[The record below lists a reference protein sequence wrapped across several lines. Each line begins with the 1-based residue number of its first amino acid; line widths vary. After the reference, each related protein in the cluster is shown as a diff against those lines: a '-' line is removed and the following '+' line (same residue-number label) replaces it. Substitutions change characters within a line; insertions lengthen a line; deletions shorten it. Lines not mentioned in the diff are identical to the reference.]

1 MRHRLLSVLALGVS
15 LATATLLPAAGAHA
29 EPYTRVFINGVP
41 TPVFFNDGDS
51 FRIQAGPFKG
61 AQARLS
67 GYNTLES
74 FGPHHSWGTW
84 TAKELYVTAKMA
96 TLTARKG
103 EWNCEGDG
111 NKDGYGRLLMFC
123 KDLALHLIQKGL
135 AHAYSVNEQP
145 GDADMLAVQR
155 EAMTARVGM
164 WAHGVPR
171 FVMTSL
177 HSKDE
182 GGDKRGITSNR
193 LISTVD
199 GHSEKWV
206 HEDNYGECQKVCHQ
220 VPGMSEADLDANL
233 SLLRNDPAAGAALA
247 GLDTPSQRA
256 GVRAVVEGVLRGARE
271 VDDVAGIGVKIP
283 RALGDAGAVV
293 AAVRRL
299 KDAGHLAITG
309 TQEDSCLVYVDFRR
323 RFGGERAVCLR

>member
-1 MRHRLLSVLALGVS
+1 MRFTSRHSRALGVG
-15 LATATLLPAAGAHA
+15 LAFATLFGFTAAHA
-29 EPYTRVFINGVP
+29 EPYTRVSINGVP

-74 FGPHHSWGTW
+74 FGPHHSWGGW
-84 TAKELYVTAKMA
+84 TAKELYVNAKLA

-103 EWNCEGDG
+103 VWSCEGDG
-111 NKDGYGRLLMFC
+111 KKDGYGRLLMFC
-123 KDLALHLIQKGL
+123 KDLATHLIKLGL
-135 AHAYSVNEQP
+135 AHTYSVNEEP
-145 GDADMLAVQR
+145 GDPDLLAAQR
-155 EAMTARVGM
+155 EAMKARRGM
-164 WAHGVPR
+164 WSHGVPR

-182 GGDKRGITSNR
+182 GGDKNGVTSNR

-199 GHSEKWV
+199 AHSDKWV
-206 HEDNYGECQKVCHQ
+206 HEDTYSECQKVCHL
-220 VPGMSEADLDANL
+220 VPGMSPADLDANL
-233 SLLRNDPAAGAALA
+233 ASLTQDAAAAAALA
-247 GLDTPSQRA
+247 PLDAPKKRA
-256 GVRAVVEGVLRGARE
+256 ALTAVVEGLLRGAASAE
-271 VDDVAGIGVKIP
+271 ELAGFGVTLPGGLVDAD
-283 RALGDAGAVV
+283 ALFT
-293 AAVRRL
+293 AARKL
-299 KDAGHLAITG
+299 KDEGALRVTA